1 MELRNYDLF
10 RYKAKIAGLSR
21 QTGFY
26 RTDLW
31 KHDLH
36 KYDNIVIFGVEQM
49 VSAVNFNYLYF
60 CY

>member
-1 MELRNYDLF
+1 MKIKTNRFFYKIMKLLLF
-10 RYKAKIAGLSR
+10 RYKARIAGLSR

-31 KHDLH
+31 KHDLQ

-49 VSAVNFNYLYF
+49 VSKP
-60 CY
+60 